1 MVVKGLSKDALL
13 DGAIDAYIIGV
24 IALVVRIIWVV
35 FTGAVVSIGN
45 ARKRRFDWKNE
56 LLISW
61 AGMRGIVSLA
71 SALAIPLALPNGSPF
86 PNRDMVL
93 YITFCF
99 ILLTLIGQG
108 LSLPLLIRYLSFQKE
123 LERGTSQQ
131 QRESMAMRLAL
142 AACEHLDVRYR
153 QECQQ
158 IPTFAQLRTS
168 YEGIVS
174 SAVVASGDSQ
184 DSQRVRSLEK
194 RYKEAL
200 LELINVQRKEL
211 VIARREG
218 TYDHEITLETEDQ
231 LNLEEARLTRAEPV
245 SQIIA
250 PGALSS
256 GTEFELMR
264 PSAQI
269 VNPASRLIKPGELAG

>member
-1 MVVKGLSKDALL
+1 
-13 DGAIDAYIIGV
+13 
-24 IALVVRIIWVV
+24 
-35 FTGAVVSIGN
+35 
-45 ARKRRFDWKNE
+45 
-56 LLISW
+56 
-61 AGMRGIVSLA
+61 
-71 SALAIPLALPNGSPF
+71 
-86 PNRDMVL
+86 
-93 YITFCF
+93 
-99 ILLTLIGQG
+99 